1 MLVCTTM
8 RIHVPQLKQVKFP
21 YRLGVTLRV
30 ERLP

>member
-1 MLVCTTM
+1 M